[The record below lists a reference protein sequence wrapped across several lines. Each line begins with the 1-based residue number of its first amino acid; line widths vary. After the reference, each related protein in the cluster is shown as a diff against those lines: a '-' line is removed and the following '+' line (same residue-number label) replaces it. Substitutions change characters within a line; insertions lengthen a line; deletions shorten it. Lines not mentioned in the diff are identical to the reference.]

1 MSLPMPVP
9 RRHPLV
15 KADLREAYDWLEDE
29 EPGLG
34 DKFKAD
40 FLTTYRRLRA
50 GPLQSS
56 VRFAGIHRMNL
67 ARFHYGIFYVIDGA
81 EVRVLSVLHAARR
94 HRHLL
99 AGRRR
104 TF

>member
-1 MSLPMPVP
+1 MPAP

-34 DKFKAD
+34 DKFQAD
-40 FLTTYRRLRA
+40 FLATYRRLCA
-50 GPLQSS
+50 GPRHFS
-56 VRFAGIHRMNL
+56 VRFADIHRINL
-67 ARFHYGIFYVIDGA
+67 ARFHYGIFYVIEGA
-81 EVRVLSVLHAARR
+81 EIRVLAVLHAARR
-94 HRHLL
+94 HRRLL